1 MLHRGHN
8 LLVLSTGSKGCRI
21 SSSDLLLHFS
31 KQLQHASVETADGAL
46 FDDDFFA
53 QLSCGAFQLW

>member
-1 MLHRGHN
+1 M
-8 LLVLSTGSKGCRI
+8 LSTGSKGCRI

-31 KQLQHASVETADGAL
+31 KQRQHASVEAADGKL

-53 QLSCGAFQLW
+53 QLSCGTFQLW